1 MSMSK
6 RIPPTVP
13 PIIAVIGIRCTARDD
28 DSDNVESVV
37 VSLEDSERELEDVG
51 VSEVGGSGGGGGGG
65 GGGVADK
72 RNKFSSAE
80 DLMSVCLS
88 VDRLWHHAP

>member
-1 MSMSK
+1 MSTSK

-13 PIIAVIGIRCTARDD
+13 PIIAVIGIRFTARDD

-37 VSLEDSERELEDVG
+37 GSLEDSEGELEDVG
-51 VSEVGGSGGGGGGG
+51 VNAVGASGGGGGGG
-65 GGGVADK
+65 VVDK

-80 DLMSVCLS
+80 NLMSV
-88 VDRLWHHAP
+88 